1 MPTEPAPVEAGPAE
15 QAPSPPAPPDPAP
28 SPPAPPAW
36 ARHRAVYLLLA
47 AVLGAIATA
56 AVVLLT
62 TPASPGVGV
71 VASAEVTATAS
82 CTGGGSDTVL
92 VAGPGGP
99 VSRQLDGCGTPVGT
113 SVLVNLAAN
122 GAVPARVALA
132 GTRAGDSDSTTAV
145 LVLAGSAVLA
155 VSLAALAVRSRSRRD
170 PAAAQ
175 G

>member
-1 MPTEPAPVEAGPAE
+1 M
-15 QAPSPPAPPDPAP
+15 
-28 SPPAPPAW
+28 
-36 ARHRAVYLLLA
+36 YLLLA
-47 AVLGAIATA
+47 VALGAIATA

-62 TPASPGVGV
+62 TPVPPGADV

-99 VSRQLDGCGTPVGT
+99 VSRDLDGCGSPVGT
-113 SVLVNLAAN
+113 RVLVNLAPG

-132 GTRAGDSDSTTAV
+132 GTRAGEASPTTAV
-145 LVLAGSAVLA
+145 L
-155 VSLAALAVRSRSRRD
+155 ALAVAALLAGGLAAAAVRARSRRD
-170 PAAAQ
+170 PEAPQ